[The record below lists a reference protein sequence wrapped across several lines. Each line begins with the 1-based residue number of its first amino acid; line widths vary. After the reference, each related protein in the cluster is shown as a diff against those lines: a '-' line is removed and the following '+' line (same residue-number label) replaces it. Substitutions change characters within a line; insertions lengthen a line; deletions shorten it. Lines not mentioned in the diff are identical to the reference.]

1 MDENNG
7 SNRGESGGMGK
18 AVKFLV
24 GKGFYIVLFLCLGA
38 IGISGYVI
46 LFSNNRVDPEI
57 SGIPPVG
64 LATTVDFLAPE
75 IETSPSAAASPVGK
89 ETGIPAKTTSKPKT
103 TAEKT
108 SRTPSET
115 KQTEPPPET
124 TSETAAETT
133 SAKKIFYSS
142 PLSGEV
148 MKLFSGDVP
157 VFNPT
162 MGDWR
167 IHAGVDIAASVGSE
181 VFSVAQGTVSRVY
194 RDEFKGVC
202 VEILHPDGLS
212 SVYCGL
218 EDIVSVSEGEEVQM
232 GTKLGTVG
240 TTAAFEFSDG
250 PHLHLEI
257 RDGGVALDPL
267 EFFYQGNEN

>member
-7 SNRGESGGMGK
+7 SNREKSGLEK
-18 AVKFLV
+18 TVKFLV

-46 LFSNNRVDPEI
+46 LFSNNSAVDPEI
-57 SGIPPVG
+57 GKIPSVG
-64 LATTVDFLAPE
+64 LVTTVDFSVPTVETGAP
-75 IETSPSAAASPVGK
+75 PAQQPVGK

-103 TAEKT
+103 TAAST
-108 SRTPSET
+108 SVTLKEPKET
-115 KQTEPPPET
+115 QSPPET
-124 TSETAAETT
+124 TNQTSTAQ
-133 SAKKIFYSS
+133 KIFYSS
-142 PLSGEV
+142 PVSGDV
-148 MKLFSGDVP
+148 SKLFSGDVP

-167 IHAGVDIAASVGSE
+167 VHAGVDILAPVGTE
-181 VFSVAQGTVSRVY
+181 VKSVAQGVVSKVY

-202 VEILHPDGLS
+202 VEIEHADGLS
-212 SVYCGL
+212 SIYCGL
-218 EDIVSVSEGEEVQM
+218 EDEVFVSVGENVLM
-232 GTKLGTVG
+232 GTKIGTVG

-257 RDGGVALDPL
+257 RDGGVAVDPL
-267 EFFYQGNEN
+267 EYFFQGEN